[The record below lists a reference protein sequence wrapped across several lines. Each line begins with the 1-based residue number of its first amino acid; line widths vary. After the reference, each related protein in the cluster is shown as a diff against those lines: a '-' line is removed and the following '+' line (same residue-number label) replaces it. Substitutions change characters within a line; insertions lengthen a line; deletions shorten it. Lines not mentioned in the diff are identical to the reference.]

1 MMYRTLH
8 AAGRAGPV
16 PRQLVVLGQTVAV
29 MASTS
34 RSDLEVVERG
44 RSGQLVVFVHGVL
57 DQGRSFGR
65 VAAVLAGDCRMVWY
79 DRRGYGASLRASGAP
94 VGVDGHV
101 EDLLRVIDGRRAVVV
116 GHSFGGVTVVGAALR
131 APELVATAVLYET
144 GMAWVPGW
152 DDSHMRAVLSADDP
166 AQAGVRMMFRER
178 FDVMPADERA
188 VRLVEGGAFVTEER
202 SVRTGTP
209 PFDVAAL
216 RVPLVLD
223 AATWASGHGFPRTWR
238 RSPAPKSWRFP
249 APDTTLTGPSPRRLL
264 IWYGAA

>member
-1 MMYRTLH
+1 M
-8 AAGRAGPV
+8 
-16 PRQLVVLGQTVAV
+16 GQTVAS

-34 RSDLEVVERG
+34 GSDLEVIEQG
-44 RSGQLVVFVHGVL
+44 GDGQLVVFVHGVL

-65 VAAVLAGDCRMVWY
+65 VAAMLAGECRMVWY

-94 VGVDGHV
+94 VDIDGHV

-131 APELVATAVLYET
+131 APELVAAAVLYET

-188 VRLVEGGAFVTEER
+188 VRLVEGMAFVTEER
-202 SVRTGTP
+202 SVRRGP
-209 PFDVAAL
+209 APFDVAAL
-216 RVPLVLD
+216 RVPLVYGCSNLD
-223 AATWASGHGFPRTWR
+223 DRPWVPTYLAEVAGAEIVEVPGAGHNAHRSQPSAFADLVRRGLTLAAE
-238 RSPAPKSWRFP
+238 
-249 APDTTLTGPSPRRLL
+249 RLSV
-264 IWYGAA
+264 GESC